1 MTSPAMAHPAAA
13 PDGAPGRSSDLVL
26 ERLTRLHP
34 KIIDLVLDRVV
45 QLLARV
51 GHPER
56 RLPPV
61 VHVAGTNGKGSVI
74 AYLRAMMEAGG
85 RRAHVYTSPHLVR
98 FHERIRLAG
107 QLIAE
112 AELLALLEECE
123 IANGGTPI
131 TFFEIT
137 TVAAFLA
144 YARVPADILLL
155 EVGLGGEF
163 DATNVIEAPLACVL
177 TPISYDHM
185 QHLGATL
192 GLIAKAK
199 AGILKPGRPAV
210 VGPQPP
216 EAMAVIEARAAALDA
231 KLHRHGRE
239 WDAWRDGD
247 RLMFRDARGSSA
259 WPLPGL
265 LGDHQIEN
273 AGMALATLGLL
284 GGIAVD
290 DAAAAR
296 GLVTVDWPARLQ
308 RLTRGPIVEALP
320 AGWEAWLDGAH
331 NEAGGQVLARQL
343 AGWRAERPDL
353 PIHIVFGMLSTHDP
367 QGFLRSLAAQA
378 GDLRAVAIG
387 GAHQTLSN
395 VDAAAAARQ
404 AGFPNAAPAADLL
417 AAARSLAA
425 AHPAP
430 ARLLICGSLYL
441 AGEVLAENG

>member
-1 MTSPAMAHPAAA
+1 MAHPAPA
-13 PDGAPGRSSDLVL
+13 PEGATRARAGRSSDLVL

-74 AYLRAMMEAGG
+74 AYLRAMLEADG
-85 RRAHVYTSPHLVR
+85 RRVHVYTSPHLVR
-98 FHERIRLAG
+98 FHERIRIAG
-107 QLIAE
+107 ALIAE
-112 AELLALLEECE
+112 DELLALLEECE
-123 IANGGTPI
+123 TANGGTPI

-144 YARVPADILLL
+144 FAREPADLLLL

-163 DATNVIEAPLACVL
+163 DATNVIEQPRACVL

-185 QHLGATL
+185 QHLGHSLAE
-192 GLIAKAK
+192 IAKAK

-210 VGPQPP
+210 VGPQPA
-216 EAMAVIEARAAALDA
+216 EAMAVIEARAAALGCP
-231 KLHRHGRE
+231 LYRQGRE
-239 WDAWRDGD
+239 WDSWRDGD
-247 RLMFRDARGSSA
+247 RLIHRDQRGTTA

-265 LGDHQIEN
+265 LGEHQIDN
-273 AGMALATLGLL
+273 AGIALATLALL
-284 GGIAVD
+284 GDIRVD
-290 DAAAAR
+290 AAAAAR
-296 GLVTVDWPARLQ
+296 GLIAVTWPARLQ
-308 RLTRGPIVEALP
+308 RLTRGPLAEALP
-320 AGWEAWLDGAH
+320 AGWEVWLDGAH
-331 NEAGGQVLARQL
+331 NEAGGQVLARQV
-343 AGWRAERPDL
+343 AAWRQERPDL
-353 PIHIVFGMLSTHDP
+353 AVHLVFGMLSTHDP
-367 QGFLRSLAAQA
+367 ETFLRPLAGLAE
-378 GDLRAVAIG
+378 GLRAVAIG

-395 VDAAAAARQ
+395 ADAAAAARR
-404 AGFPNAAPAADLL
+404 AGFPEAAAADDLL
-417 AAARSLAA
+417 SAARSLAA
-425 AHPAP
+425 THPRP

>member
-1 MTSPAMAHPAAA
+1 MAHPAPA
-13 PDGAPGRSSDLVL
+13 PEGATRAPAGRSSDLVL

-74 AYLRAMMEAGG
+74 AYLRAMLEADG
-85 RRAHVYTSPHLVR
+85 RRVHVYTSPHLVR
-98 FHERIRLAG
+98 FHERIRIAST
-107 QLIAE
+107 LIAE
-112 AELLALLEECE
+112 DELLALLEECE
-123 IANGGTPI
+123 TANGGTPI

-144 YARVPADILLL
+144 FARVPADLLLL

-163 DATNVIEAPLACVL
+163 DATNVIEQPRACVV

-185 QHLGATL
+185 HYLGSSLAE
-192 GLIAKAK
+192 IAKAK

-210 VGPQPP
+210 VGPQPA
-216 EAMAVIEARAAALDA
+216 EAMAVIEARAAALGCP
-231 KLHRHGRE
+231 LHRQGRE
-239 WDAWRDGD
+239 WDSWRDGD
-247 RLMFRDARGSSA
+247 RLVYRDGRGTTE

-265 LGDHQIEN
+265 LGEHQIDN
-273 AGMALATLGLL
+273 AGIALATLSLL
-284 GGIAVD
+284 GDIRVG
-290 DAAAAR
+290 DAAVAR
-296 GLVTVDWPARLQ
+296 GLTAVVWPARLQ
-308 RLTRGPIVEALP
+308 RLTRGPLVEHLP
-320 AGWEAWLDGAH
+320 AGWEVWLDGAH
-331 NEAGGQVLARQL
+331 NEAGGQVLGRQV
-343 AGWRAERPDL
+343 AAWRRERPDL
-353 PIHIVFGMLSTHDP
+353 TVHLVFGMLSTHDP
-367 QGFLRSLAAQA
+367 ETFLRPLAGLAE
-378 GDLRAVAIG
+378 GLRAVAIG

-395 VDAAAAARQ
+395 ADAAAAARL
-404 AGFPNAAPAADLL
+404 AGFPEAAEADDVL
-417 AAARSLAA
+417 AAAQSLAA
-425 AHPAP
+425 THPRP